1 MGAAAEISRSRN
13 QPNSFDREIEKA
25 TLRAGAAFS
34 VESEGA
40 IGINLPPIAR
50 VAAEFK
56 VISTGELPNTQLN
69 RQQLKCLIRYKLA
82 AVSDIELPWKCTGFP
97 LSGLPTARL
106 SKFTGKLQAPCQ
118 THSRFRD
125 CRSRYRQAGNAV
137 TTIFSA
143 IENVPIAGVRK
154 HQRSIAIG
162 FLSGPQIFQIKK
174 PAAMQPAKTK
184 VSFKLG
190 QAS

>member
-25 TLRAGAAFS
+25 TIRAGAAFS

-56 VISTGELPNTQLN
+56 VISAGELPNTQLN

-82 AVSDIELPWKCTGFP
+82 AVSDMELKKEMYLVSTFGP
-97 LSGLPTARL
+97 AN
-106 SKFTGKLQAPCQ
+106 CQ
-118 THSRFRD
+118 TLKIYREAASAVSNSQPLPRLPISISASRK
-125 CRSRYRQAGNAV
+125 CSHNN
-137 TTIFSA
+137 IFSDRERPNRRREQTSTVDRDRLFERA
-143 IENVPIAGVRK
+143 ANFPDQKAGRDAASEN
-154 HQRSIAIG
+154 
-162 FLSGPQIFQIKK
+162 
-174 PAAMQPAKTK
+174 
-184 VSFKLG
+184 
-190 QAS
+190 